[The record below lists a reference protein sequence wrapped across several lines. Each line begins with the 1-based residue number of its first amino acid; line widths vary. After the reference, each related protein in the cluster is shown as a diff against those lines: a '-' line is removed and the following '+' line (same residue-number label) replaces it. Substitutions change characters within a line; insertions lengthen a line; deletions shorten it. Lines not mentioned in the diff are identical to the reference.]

1 MATFTPKVIGDGQ
14 LPAAKGTLYTVP
26 VGTSTY
32 IHNINVYNTNA
43 ATQTVQIFLN
53 TSGTSRRYRQF
64 VLAQD
69 ESAEVFTQP
78 VQLQTGDLVEGV
90 TTNAAAVDYVL
101 TGVEQ
106 T

>member
-1 MATFTPKVIGDGQ
+1 MATYTPKVLADGQ

-26 VGTSTY
+26 AATSTY
-32 IHNINVYNTNA
+32 LHNVNVYNTNA
-43 ATQTVQIFLN
+43 AAQTLVIYLN
-53 TSGTSRRYRQF
+53 TSGTSRKYRQI

-78 VQLQTGDLVEGV
+78 LQLQTGDLVEGV
-90 TTNAAAVDYVL
+90 TTTAAAVDYTV